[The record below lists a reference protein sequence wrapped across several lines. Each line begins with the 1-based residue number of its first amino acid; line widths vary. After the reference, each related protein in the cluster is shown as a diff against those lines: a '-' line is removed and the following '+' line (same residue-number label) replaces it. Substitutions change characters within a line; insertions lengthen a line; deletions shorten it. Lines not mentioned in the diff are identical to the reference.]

1 MPSSQ
6 VDVFARLEELLAGC
20 GPRTTEAGALLRLAV
35 ERARA
40 LGKLAGPDGVVGA
53 AFSLLGEALSGLA
66 VERAWTRAQIDELVA
81 GVAAA
86 LHVEP
91 EAVRVGAFVRAVA
104 DAQLLELP
112 PRVAIET
119 RLRLLRAF
127 TDVSGVS
134 LWSDAGDGQ
143 ITCVVHAGDS
153 APARRAR
160 ALARAALE
168 GRSEDGAGPRAQLH
182 ALPISRWERPYAALV
197 LKTGPA
203 GRDEALVFAREV
215 ARTLA
220 ASLET
225 ESLLERNA
233 ERERSL
239 VDSSERRL
247 VRVGFDLHDGPMQDA
262 AALGAEIRHF
272 REQLAEAVVEVRDR
286 ARLVGR
292 VDDLEARLRAL
303 DADLREI
310 AQSLNTPV
318 VLRVPFR
325 EIVERE
331 VDVFERRA
339 GIALSL
345 RVSGDFERL
354 STSQRIALL
363 RLIQEALANV
373 QNHARA
379 AKVTVTLAAAKTHTA
394 VTVADDGVG
403 FDVEHTLVAAARR
416 GRLGL
421 VGMGERIR
429 LLGGRFDVS
438 SRPGGPT
445 RLTAT
450 LPAWRP
456 PDA

>member
-1 MPSSQ
+1 MRFSQ
-6 VDVFARLEELLAGC
+6 VDVFARLEELLAAW
-20 GPRTTEAGALLRLAV
+20 GPGTTEAGVLLRQAA

-40 LGKLAGPDGVVGA
+40 LQRLAGPDGTTGA
-53 AFSLLGEALSGLA
+53 ALSLLGEALSGLA
-66 VERAWTRAQIDELVA
+66 VERAWTRAQVDELVED
-81 GVAAA
+81 VAAA
-86 LHVEP
+86 LGLDR
-91 EAVRVGAFVRAVA
+91 EAVRVGAFVRAVG
-104 DAQLLELP
+104 DVRLLELP

-127 TDVSGVS
+127 ADVGDVS

-143 ITCVVHAGDS
+143 ISCVVHAGES
-153 APARRAR
+153 PPARRAR

-168 GRSEDGAGPRAQLH
+168 GSSDGGAGPRAQLH
-182 ALPISRWERPYAALV
+182 VLPISRWERPYAALV
-197 LKTGPA
+197 VKTGSP
-203 GRDEALVFAREV
+203 GRDDALVCAREV

-247 VRVGFDLHDGPMQDA
+247 VRLGFDLHDGPMQDA

-272 REQLAEAVVEVRDR
+272 REQLGAAVAGMPDR
-286 ARLVGR
+286 ERLLGR

-303 DADLREI
+303 DADLREL

-318 VLRVPFR
+318 ALRVPFR
-325 EIVERE
+325 DIAERE
-331 VDVFERRA
+331 VESFERRA
-339 GIALSL
+339 GIAVSL
-345 RVSGDFERL
+345 RASGDFERL

-379 AKVTVTLAAAKTHTA
+379 AKVTVTLAAAGTHTA
-394 VTVADDGVG
+394 ATVEDDGVG
-403 FDVEHTLVAAARR
+403 FDVEQTLVAAARR

-456 PDA
+456 PEG